1 MIGRAHPSGVE
12 DVQVGL
18 VIRAVRIRRGIRQRD
33 VAEQAGVSQSQV
45 SRIERGDLGPA
56 TYQSIRKVAAAVGVH
71 VALTPRW
78 RGVEL
83 AKLLDERHVAIVQQV
98 VARLADLGWEVRPEL
113 TFAVGRETGS
123 IDIFAW
129 LPAYRA
135 VLVIEVKSLVPDMQA
150 MLSAIDR
157 KRRLAN
163 TLARQLGWQPSL
175 VGTVLVLP
183 DEGQARNAVER
194 YRAILDA
201 SFPARTVAVRRWLRQ
216 PDGDIRGIWFLRQQ
230 HPGWYE
236 TESADPDQ
244 GRSPAPS
251 PGR

>member
-1 MIGRAHPSGVE
+1 M
-12 DVQVGL
+12 
-18 VIRAVRIRRGIRQRD
+18 
-33 VAEQAGVSQSQV
+33 
-45 SRIERGDLGPA
+45 ERGDLGPA

-216 PDGDIRGIWFLRQQ
+216 PDGDIRGIWFLANSTPGGTKRKMRTQIRVRARQRAQ
-230 HPGWYE
+230 LGAVPRSAVTARDAEGPRDDGRSNPDRRTNHPG
-236 TESADPDQ
+236 
-244 GRSPAPS
+244 
-251 PGR
+251 